1 MNCPKCKAAV
11 RPGQRFCEVCGMQ
24 VDKTCST
31 CSALLPLHAMFCGTC
46 GSPAPIDSDAPS
58 MPGHLPVPRRESLS
72 SDGERRQL
80 TVLFADVV
88 GATALSGKLD
98 PEALRD
104 VLRVY
109 QGICIESVT
118 RYGGNINQYIG
129 DGVVA
134 FFGHPIAHDNDAE
147 RAILAGLAIIAGIS
161 KLGQSLS
168 IKREPAIEVRVGI
181 HTGVVV
187 VGAMGAGGGDLH
199 HAIGETPN
207 LAARIQG
214 EAAPNSV
221 CISAATLS
229 LVGNRFQVRALGPRQ
244 LKGVAKDSELFSVV
258 AAAASTMETRQ
269 GRAGGALVGREAELG
284 HLIDRWELARCGQ
297 GQAVY
302 LSGEGGIGKS
312 RLLDALREY
321 VTGGG
326 HGWRTIRCSPF
337 YQNSALYP
345 IIDLIERAIGAAGEA
360 TPAARAASLRQDLR
374 AAGIADD
381 TSYVL
386 IASLVGLDEHDRALS
401 DMAPAQWK
409 RQTLDTLI
417 EWLRADAVR
426 GPLVMVVEDLHWIDA
441 STREFIAMVLERI
454 AKLPV
459 LVVLT
464 YRPEFVPPWTIHAN
478 VSTIALARLTADEV
492 VLVATGITSGKAL
505 PPRVVE
511 EIVRRTDG
519 VPLFVEELTKAILA
533 SGLILEREGVLQ
545 LASDQTAQL
554 EVPATLRD
562 SLTARLD
569 RLGSAKEIAQ
579 LASVLGREFDFATLQ
594 SVCEIPAAELEA
606 QLDALNRAEIIQ
618 QSGFPPHSHYV
629 FKHALIQEA
638 AYDTLLKRARQ
649 QLHERVAS
657 SYVERFAEVA
667 QLRPE
672 LVAYHYSRALMP
684 EVAVPFYQR
693 AGELAVGRSA
703 YEEAIAHLDAALLQL
718 ERVQDSMA
726 RSAMELGLR
735 VKIGPALI
743 ARMGLQSPATASN
756 YARACQ
762 LAETAGEPTER
773 FMAMWGDW
781 ICKTT
786 AGEIVAAS
794 RRSEDLVTLS
804 RGLDSDDYV
813 LQAHH
818 SRWTNFFFIGDVGIA
833 RADTLQ
839 GIRLYDGIR
848 HRHHKHTYGGH
859 DPGVCAHGVGANA
872 AWASGF
878 STEALRLAERA
889 VSIGTELNHPFSLTS
904 AYLWTALMLHNTR
917 DYAATQATSELLIA
931 TCEKYGFGQWVGIGL
946 VLSGASRVGQGDTA
960 FGLKLVEDGLKANRT
975 TLQLSLFPLVA
986 SAGAEAHLHAGDHV
1000 RALALL
1006 SEAIEVSDK
1015 TGMGLHRPEVQRLHA
1030 EAMLQSGSIRIEEA
1044 ILRVGDAANR
1054 AKEQGA
1060 VALEWRASISLA
1072 RLLERNRR
1080 PELARERLC
1089 EICDDL
1095 TIGLDSPELDSAKA
1109 LLSALG

>member
-1 MNCPKCKAAV
+1 MLEHP
-11 RPGQRFCEVCGMQ
+11 
-24 VDKTCST
+24 
-31 CSALLPLHAMFCGTC
+31 
-46 GSPAPIDSDAPS
+46 PAPQRA
-58 MPGHLPVPRRESLS
+58 SLS

-88 GATALSGKLD
+88 GATALSGRLD

-118 RYGGNINQYIG
+118 RYAGNVNQYIG

-147 RAILAGLAIIAGIS
+147 RAILAGLAIIAGIG

-168 IKREPAIEVRVGI
+168 VNGEPAIEVRVGI
-181 HTGVVV
+181 HTGLVV
-187 VGAMGAGGGDLH
+187 VGAMGEGGGNLH

-221 CISAATLS
+221 CISAATLG
-229 LVGNRFQVRALGPRQ
+229 LVANRFHVRALGPRQ
-244 LKGVAKDSELFSVV
+244 LKGVTKDSELFSVV
-258 AAAASTMETRQ
+258 AAAESTTESGP
-269 GRAGGALVGREAELG
+269 GRVAPALVGRDAELR
-284 HLIDRWELARCGQ
+284 HLLDRWALARGGQ

-337 YQNSALYP
+337 FQNSALYP
-345 IIDLIERAIGAAGEA
+345 VIDLIKRSIGAAGLT
-360 TPAARAASLRQDLR
+360 TPEARAAALRRDLR
-374 AAGIADD
+374 AADIGDN
-381 TSYVL
+381 TSYAL
-386 IASLVGLDEHDRALS
+386 IASLVGLDDEHDQALS

-409 RQTLDTLI
+409 RQTLNTLI
-417 EWLRADAVR
+417 EWLRADAFR
-426 GPLVMVVEDLHWIDA
+426 GSLVMVVEDLHWIDA
-441 STREFIAMVLERI
+441 STREFLGMLLERI
-454 AKLPV
+454 ADLPV
-459 LVVLT
+459 LLVLT
-464 YRPEFVPPWTIHAN
+464 YRPEFAPPWTIHRN
-478 VSTIALARLTADEV
+478 VSSVALARLTAEDV
-492 VLVATGITSGKAL
+492 VLVATGITAGKAL

-533 SGLILEREGVLQ
+533 SGLIVEREGVLQ

-569 RLGSAKEIAQ
+569 RLGAAKETAQ

-594 SVCEIPAAELEA
+594 SVCEIPGAELEA

-638 AYDTLLKRARQ
+638 AYDTLLKRARHR
-649 QLHERVAS
+649 LHERVAS
-657 SYVERFAEVA
+657 SYVERFTEVV

-684 EVAVPFYQR
+684 EAAVPFYQR

-703 YEEAIAHLDAALLQL
+703 YEEAIAHLGAALEQL
-718 ERVQDSMA
+718 ERVQDPTV
-726 RSAMELGLR
+726 RSARELGLR
-735 VKIGPALI
+735 VLIGPALI
-743 ARMGLQSPATASN
+743 ARMGLQSEETASN

-762 LAETAGEPTER
+762 LAETVGEPTER

-804 RGLDSDDYV
+804 GKLDSDEYV

-818 SRWTNFFFIGDVGIA
+818 SRWTNFFFIGDVAIA
-833 RADTLQ
+833 RADTLE

-872 AWASGF
+872 AWSSGF
-878 STEALRLAERA
+878 TKEALRLAEKA
-889 VSIGTELNHPFSLTS
+889 VSIGIELDHPFSLTS

-931 TCEKYGFGQWVGIGL
+931 TCEKHGFGQWVGLGL
-946 VLSGASRVGQGDTA
+946 VLSGASRTARGDTT
-960 FGLKLVEDGLKANRT
+960 FGLKLVEDGLKANRM

-986 SAGAEAHLHAGDHV
+986 SAAAEAHLHAGDHV

-1006 SEAIEVSDK
+1006 AEAIEVSDK
-1015 TGMGLHRPEVQRLHA
+1015 TGMALHRPEVQRLHA
-1030 EAMLQSGSIRIEEA
+1030 EAMLQSGGIRIEEA
-1044 ILRVGDAANR
+1044 IVRIGHAVTR

-1060 VALEWRASISLA
+1060 VALEWRASTSLA

-1089 EICDDL
+1089 EICDNP
-1095 TIGLDSPELDSAKA
+1095 TVGLDSPELDSAKL
-1109 LLSALG
+1109 LLSALR